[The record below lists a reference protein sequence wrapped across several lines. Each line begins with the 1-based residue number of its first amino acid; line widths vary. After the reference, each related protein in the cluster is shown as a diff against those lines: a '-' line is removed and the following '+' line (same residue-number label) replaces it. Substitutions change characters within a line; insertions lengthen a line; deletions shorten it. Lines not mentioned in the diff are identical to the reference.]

1 MAFNWLGLRY
11 NINSKLISMNQIFT
25 YFIALSSFACCLLIE
40 ISSKVRII
48 KETDTPQPQQLR
60 QFLKELKTVS

>member
-1 MAFNWLGLRY
+1 
-11 NINSKLISMNQIFT
+11 MNQIFT

-60 QFLKELKTVS
+60 QFLKELKTVT